1 MGKRAPILPEGYN
14 PVGEA
19 LKKAVNPQP
28 ISKAQPSQENKVVDF
43 LRQEKESAVGF
54 DYQTPPIPIP
64 IPAPS
69 MLKEKTPI
77 TEVPTGRELKE
88 TSFRFRCTES
98 ERKKWHAMAQEL
110 TGEHSQLSHF
120 ARAAFMLMESSF
132 DELKRLAPDIQRLK
146 YPAKTDSMGLV
157 LYEQRL
163 AEYLFDAIKASG
175 RPRG

>member
-14 PVGEA
+14 PVGDA

-28 ISKAQPSQENKVVDF
+28 FVFIEPQKPRMEDKVVDF
-43 LRQEKESAVGF
+43 HREETRVGEASDRETSPPLVSILREKE
-54 DYQTPPIPIP
+54 PIPEIP
-64 IPAPS
+64 TD
-69 MLKEKTPI
+69 K
-77 TEVPTGRELKE
+77 ELKH

-98 ERKKWHAMAQEL
+98 ERKKWHSMAQEL

-120 ARAAFMLMESSF
+120 ARAVFMLMENAF
-132 DELKRLAPDIQRLK
+132 DELKREAPDMQRLK
-146 YPAKTDSMGLV
+146 YPAKTDPMGLA

-163 AEYLFDAIKASG
+163 AEFLFDAIKVSG

>member
-19 LKKAVNPQP
+19 LKKAV
-28 ISKAQPSQENKVVDF
+28 KLQPSVFLDSQKQATENKVIDF
-43 LRQEKESAVGF
+43 HREEIKVEHYSDWETSRPSESIIREKE
-54 DYQTPPIPIP
+54 PIPEIP
-64 IPAPS
+64 TD
-69 MLKEKTPI
+69 K
-77 TEVPTGRELKE
+77 ELKL

-98 ERKKWHAMAQEL
+98 ERKKWHSIAQEL

-120 ARAAFMLMESSF
+120 ARAAFMLMENAF
-132 DELKRLAPDIQRLK
+132 DELQRVAPDIQRLK
-146 YPAKTDSMGLV
+146 YPAKTDPMGLA

-163 AEYLFDAIKASG
+163 AEFLFDAIKVSG